1 MANESFVQPSS
12 LDGKEKVVEYAVIVE
27 SPERVKRAGIYVP
40 TGRNVIRTSVYFS
53 DGTMTRTK
61 SKHFTSFFGN
71 IEGPVT
77 EIPGGFRVDVNRKIR
92 FFMSPTEYGNG
103 EIYDVIAASLAEETT
118 E

>member
-1 MANESFVQPSS
+1 MTDVMFVQPSY

-27 SPERVKRAGIYVP
+27 SPERVKRAGIYIP
-40 TGRNVIRTSVYFS
+40 TGRNVLRTSVYFT

-61 SKHFTSFFGN
+61 SKHFVSFFGN
-71 IEGPVT
+71 LEGKVT

-92 FFMSPTEYGNG
+92 FYMEPTEYANG
-103 EIYDVIAASLAEETT
+103 EFYDVIAASEPEGGT